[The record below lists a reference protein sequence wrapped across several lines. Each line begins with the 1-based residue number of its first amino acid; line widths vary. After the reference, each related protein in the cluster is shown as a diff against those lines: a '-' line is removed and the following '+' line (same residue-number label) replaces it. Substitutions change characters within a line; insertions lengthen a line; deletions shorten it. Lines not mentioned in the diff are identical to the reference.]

1 MSRRSDRKNR
11 KAILSW
17 LMIVVVLASAFGGWH
32 WLSNRA
38 PAAPAELA
46 VVKQTSA
53 KSESF
58 DLPAGKWQMAMNPE
72 ALKELGLGGNTNILT
87 NGLDFSRLEGITD
100 PKEMEVELNW
110 LIDDYIKSIKPSAAT
125 LLGYAKELGIPEA
138 KGVELNELLE
148 EFTVSNGE
156 VITIS
161 SDKAVA
167 IAEAL
172 RVKMVTDAKKL
183 DHVTNGHN
191 TGIDET
197 GKLVYD
203 KNTNITG
210 NTKAILFTGKNGEK
224 YALLERCGNLVFKEK
239 PEDIPPGVIEQITP
253 DPDPD
258 PILPKKYII
267 YLTKFWQDF
276 FNKYGSR
283 PDSIKVNLYR
293 YDPTAAQTIVLLET
307 ATVKGNKNSGEWSF
321 QFKGRYPKLTAGAYY
336 YVTEDYVR
344 NYEASNNNVVTFSG
358 DVGQV
363 SITNSLIPG
372 DGGLQPKSND
382 LRDYGAIQGAQPA
395 QTTQLTTP
403 PVDNKPQKG
412 ESSILDKVTAP
423 APNLTAPGAA
433 DESAKT
439 KKEQD
444 QPAHTNVTKS
454 PDGDVNKDITDNVG
468 DTTAPVTAPND
479 IPDSVAGNTTPDPI
493 GENSSVG
500 SNPNDGAPVDF
511 GGDD

>member
-1 MSRRSDRKNR
+1 
-11 KAILSW
+11 
-17 LMIVVVLASAFGGWH
+17 MIATAGGWYWHSNKMPTVPAQVVV
-32 WLSNRA
+32 
-38 PAAPAELA
+38 E
-46 VVKQTSA
+46 QTSSQED
-53 KSESF
+53 KGSK
-58 DLPAGKWQMAMNPE
+58 LPPGKVIVFRNTEEMIAGGMGE
-72 ALKELGLGGNTNILT
+72 NTNVI
-87 NGLDFSRLEGITD
+87 SAGIDLSKARAATD
-100 PKEMEVELNW
+100 PKERDMEITWAVE
-110 LIDDYIKSIKPSAAT
+110 DYVKTLRQSSLT
-125 LLGYAKELGIPEA
+125 LLSYAKEFDIKEA
-138 KGVELNELLE
+138 EGVSLDQMYQEFDLNGKQVL
-148 EFTVSNGE
+148 
-156 VITIS
+156 IS
-161 SDKAVA
+161 SDKADM
-167 IAEAL
+167 IAEQL
-172 RVKMVTDAKKL
+172 RIKLLTDSKEL
-183 DHVTNGHN
+183 GNIETGHN

-344 NYEASNNNVVTFSG
+344 NYEASNNNVVTFG

-439 KKEQD
+439 KKEQG

-479 IPDSVAGNTTPDPI
+479 IPDPVNSTSDST

-511 GGDD
+511 NGGD